1 MGLSTLDWT
10 LVTLYFV
17 FSFGIAIYYAR
28 RAGAN
33 TDEFFGAGKN
43 LPWWLAGTSMV
54 ATTFAADTPLAVTE
68 LVAQSGV
75 AGNWLWWNMALGNML
90 TVFFF
95 ASLWRRSGVLTDVEL
110 VEIRYEGK
118 PAAWL
123 RGIKAI
129 FFGLVLNAIVIG
141 WVSLAMETVLSVLF
155 PDLTIF
161 GQTSFSVLGAEISAA
176 LVLVALLV
184 MVVALYALLAGL
196 WGVAVT
202 DVFQFAIAIIGC
214 FFLAYYALD
223 APEVGGLAGL
233 RERLPE
239 ATLQLLP
246 NIGAQSTG
254 DTIAG
259 GAEVLSLSLMAF
271 FAYVGVQWWAS
282 WYPGSEPGGGGY
294 VAQRMLSAKDEKN
307 AVFASLWFTIA
318 HFCLRPWPWILVA
331 LASLLLYPDL
341 AAGQER
347 EGFVMAMRDLLP
359 SGLRGLL
366 FASFLAAFMST
377 ISTQLNWGTSYLVN
391 DVWQRFI
398 EPGADSKRLV
408 FISRVLTFCV
418 ALFGLVVTAN
428 LDSIS
433 QAWGLII
440 TASSGLGF
448 VLILRWY
455 WWRINAWS
463 ELVVTLSPIVLMLA
477 ALIAGAFGVSIP
489 GLSAEFPVNLFSVA
503 AFSIGLALVVT
514 FATRPTTDERLD
526 AFYRKTRPGGPG
538 WKVVAARNR
547 DIRPGDKLGPLF
559 LNWLAGI
566 ILVYSVLF
574 GVGYLL
580 FGKTVLGA
588 ICLLVGAGATA
599 FLVNHFRNETELD
612 RDGSAAP
619 SLADDR

>member
-1 MGLSTLDWT
+1 MGLSTLDWS
-10 LVTLYFV
+10 LVALYFI

-118 PAAWL
+118 AAAWL
-123 RGIKAI
+123 RGIKAV

-155 PDLTIF
+155 PDLTLF
-161 GQTSFSVLGAEISAA
+161 GQTSFSILGGDISAS
-176 LVLVALLV
+176 LVLVAGLV

-246 NIGAQSTG
+246 NIGDQSTG

-259 GAEVLSLSLMAF
+259 GAQVLSLSLMAF

-341 AAGQER
+341 PAGQER

-398 EPGADSKRLV
+398 EPKADSKRLV

-440 TASSGLGF
+440 TASAGLGF

-463 ELVVTLSPIVLMLA
+463 ELAVTLSPIVLMVA
-477 ALIAGAFGVSIP
+477 ALIAGQFGVSIP
-489 GLSAEFPVNLFSVA
+489 GLSADFPGNLFYVA
-503 AFSIGLALVVT
+503 GFSIALALIVT
-514 FATRPTTDERLD
+514 FTTRPTTDERLD

-538 WKVVAARNR
+538 WKTVAARNP

-559 LNWLAGI
+559 KNWLAGI

-580 FGKTVLGA
+580 FGKTLLG
-588 ICLLVGAGATA
+588 IVCLLVGAGATA

-612 RDGSAAP
+612 SDGSALSP
-619 SLADDR
+619 TPIDR

>member
-1 MGLSTLDWT
+1 M
-10 LVTLYFV
+10 
-17 FSFGIAIYYAR
+17 
-28 RAGAN
+28 
-33 TDEFFGAGKN
+33 
-43 LPWWLAGTSMV
+43 
-54 ATTFAADTPLAVTE
+54 
-68 LVAQSGV
+68 LVA
-75 AGNWLWWNMALGNML
+75 
-90 TVFFF
+90 
-95 ASLWRRSGVLTDVEL
+95 
-110 VEIRYEGK
+110 
-118 PAAWL
+118 
-123 RGIKAI
+123 
-129 FFGLVLNAIVIG
+129 GLVL
-141 WVSLAMETVLSVLF
+141 
-155 PDLTIF
+155 
-161 GQTSFSVLGAEISAA
+161 
-176 LVLVALLV
+176 
-184 MVVALYALLAGL
+184 VVAVYALLAGL

-246 NIGAQSTG
+246 NIGDQSTG

-259 GAEVLSLSLMAF
+259 GAQVLSLSLMAF

-398 EPGADSKRLV
+398 EPKADSKRLV

-440 TASSGLGF
+440 TASAGLGF

-463 ELVVTLSPIVLMLA
+463 ELAVTLSPIVLMIA
-477 ALIAGAFGVSIP
+477 ALIAGAFDVSIP
-489 GLSAEFPVNLFSVA
+489 GLSADFPGNLFYVA
-503 AFSIGLALVVT
+503 GFSIALALVVT
-514 FATRPTTDERLD
+514 FVTRPTTDERLD

-538 WKVVAARNR
+538 WKVVAARNP

-566 ILVYSVLF
+566 TLVYSVLF

-580 FGKTVLGA
+580 FGRTLLG
-588 ICLLVGAGATA
+588 IVCLTVGALATA
-599 FLVNHFRNETELD
+599 WLVRYFRNETELD
-612 RDGSAAP
+612 SDAMTTPPVTPINR
-619 SLADDR
+619 